1 MKQLTLPG
9 ILRRSLIHRRTRSLS
24 ALVALTVSAAVATA
38 LLTLYADLDNK
49 LHREF
54 RSFGANIVITIPKS
68 TNTTIATELLSPPSG
83 TRALTTDKPVPS
95 SATKTPTT
103 EELTSSPAENISPT
117 QEATPSP
124 ATKTSPTEGHA
135 FRRANN
141 QPAEGDSALPKASPS
156 SPNSQ
161 AINTLLAQVQ
171 QAAGPDA
178 LIAPFAYAVA
188 TTDTNTSIVI
198 AGTDFPAVQRLNN
211 WWQVTAWPTTDNQ
224 ALLGQRAAQ
233 FIGDEKAVTLTFAN
247 KPITLQSTGHL
258 KTGGDEDSRIYLPL
272 ATFEQ
277 WTGTTPSVIEV
288 QVSGGAAKVDA
299 AILRLQQSLPGMTI
313 QPVRQL
319 VEGESNIVDRTHSL
333 MYAAVL
339 LIALTVG
346 VSVLATLSASVLERR
361 RDFALMKALGG
372 GQLHLMALFLL
383 EALVLSLAGVLVGWI
398 LGSAAA
404 LAISEANFHTA
415 TLPRLTVVPLVL
427 LLNLVIATLA
437 AVFPARVLRTLQ
449 PAALLKGD

>member
-1 MKQLTLPG
+1 MKQLTLTG
-9 ILRRSLIHRRTRSLS
+9 ILSRSLIHRRARSLS

-49 LHREF
+49 LHKEF
-54 RSFGANIVITIPKS
+54 RSFGANIVITLPKS
-68 TNTTIATELLSPPSG
+68 
-83 TRALTTDKPVPS
+83 
-95 SATKTPTT
+95 PTT
-103 EELTSSPAENISPT
+103 NEKPAENISAA
-117 QEATPSP
+117 QAQAATHAENISV
-124 ATKTSPTEGHA
+124 TEGHA

-141 QPAEGDSALPKASPS
+141 QPAAGDSALPKAILPI
-156 SPNSQ
+156 PDTA
-161 AINTLLAQVQ
+161 AINALMAQVQ

-188 TTDTNTSIVI
+188 TTDTNTPIVV

-211 WWQVTAWPTTDNQ
+211 WWQVTAWPTAENQ

-233 FIGDEKAVTLTFAN
+233 FVGDEKAVTLTFAN
-247 KPITLQSTGHL
+247 KPITLQGTGHL

-277 WTGTTPSVIEV
+277 WTGATPSVVEV

-299 AILRLQQSLPGMTI
+299 AILRLHQSLPRMTI

-383 EALVLSLAGVLVGWI
+383 EALVLSLA
-398 LGSAAA
+398 
-404 LAISEANFHTA
+404 
-415 TLPRLTVVPLVL
+415 
-427 LLNLVIATLA
+427 
-437 AVFPARVLRTLQ
+437 
-449 PAALLKGD
+449 